1 MPNKYEFDAVRWCRT
16 MAKAHWQRNEFDI
29 SSTFRTVAEE
39 IDRLRAENDTIRNE
53 ARVYR
58 KQCDM
63 RDEWRDKIEGE
74 LTALK
79 EAMRA
84 KDAGYVALRVAAG
97 SLLSDVDKYYRCA
110 DIGDSRDKL
119 AELVGEE

>member
-16 MAKAHWQRNEFDI
+16 MAKAHWKRNEHDI

-39 IDRLRAENDTIRNE
+39 IDRLRAENDTLRNE

-63 RDEWRDKIEGE
+63 RDEWRDKIEAE
-74 LTALK
+74 LAALK
-79 EAMRA
+79 EAARP
-84 KDAGYVALRVAAG
+84 VV
-97 SLLSDVDKYYRCA
+97 KYYKWLGVILGPDFQPNRKEQLYA
-110 DIGDSRDKL
+110 L
-119 AELVGEE
+119 AALVGEG